1 MEVLGLYT
9 WLSINADENGE
20 IAVSRA
26 GLSRLTGLSE
36 QTIRTALEKLAVTKK
51 VTKKVT
57 KEVTKSK
64 SVLIVCYLST
74 YKCDKNKSNQE
85 SNQEN
90 DQENDQHSVYKNDN
104 INIKSLYNNNIYNNI
119 NIKENSTNVE
129 LKKVE
134 DSPFKPT
141 QSQEDERFVE
151 WMKKNYPRVSSMKKP
166 MKLSDFKN
174 LQASGFSSKAICSI
188 LDQMENWAKLNT
200 KVSAFL
206 TAKNWLKRDCG
217 QNGKQ

>member
-26 GLSRLTGLSE
+26 ELSRLTGLSE
-36 QTIRTALEKLAVTKK
+36 RTIRTALEKLETTKK
-51 VTKKVT
+51 VTKKTT
-57 KEVTKSK
+57 KKTTKCK

-74 YKCDKNKSNQE
+74 YKCNKNKND
-85 SNQEN
+85 QEN
-90 DQENDQHSVYKNDN
+90 DQENDQHGLYKNDN
-104 INIKSLYNNNIYNNI
+104 INIKSLYNNIYNNI